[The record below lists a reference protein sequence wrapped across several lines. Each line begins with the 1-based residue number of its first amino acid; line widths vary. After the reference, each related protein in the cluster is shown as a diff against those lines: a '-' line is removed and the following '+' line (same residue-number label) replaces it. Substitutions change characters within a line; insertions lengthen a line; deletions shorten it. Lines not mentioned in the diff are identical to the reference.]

1 MGLQEQRA
9 AKAIE
14 DQYLSA
20 YQNDINTLIGQ
31 DTPITIHW
39 DTFELDYIKFVPSV
53 CLQRLTDALKDVCHD
68 DFGKEAVQENINSIA
83 VFCIANEGA
92 EAKKE
97 LKLDDKVF
105 SLTACWGGHHSG
117 FFPDITIK
125 TFLENNL

>member
-53 CLQRLTDALKDVCHD
+53 CLQRLTDALKGVCQD
-68 DFGKEAVQENINSIA
+68 YLGKTAVQNQIKNIH

-97 LKLDDKVF
+97 LKLDAGVL

-117 FFPDITIK
+117 FFPDITIQNY
-125 TFLENNL
+125 LENKL